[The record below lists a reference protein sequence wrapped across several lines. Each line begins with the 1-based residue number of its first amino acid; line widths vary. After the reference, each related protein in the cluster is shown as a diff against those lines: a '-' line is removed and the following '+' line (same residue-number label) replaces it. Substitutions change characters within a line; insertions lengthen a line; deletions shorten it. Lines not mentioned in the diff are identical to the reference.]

1 MRKSLRTVSKDISR
15 HIKNTT
21 TAFDFNP
28 LPSALVL
35 LIESIIIRIAPGA
48 NDDIAVFIRS
58 QKSIVSDVASASPL
72 PDNIAPITREIQSE
86 SIPEKTANAL

>member
-1 MRKSLRTVSKDISR
+1 
-15 HIKNTT
+15 
-21 TAFDFNP
+21 
-28 LPSALVL
+28 VL
-35 LIESIIIRIAPGA
+35 LIEIIIIIIGPGA

-72 PDNIAPITREIQSE
+72 PDNIAPITHEIQSE